1 MTATGFTPP
10 DEFRADAV
18 SNALKHALVD
28 GSTIVLNQVIGDVLV
43 DDRSIRDLPRVVSVH
58 AAKFGM
64 PTLRYTVAALI
75 EAINAPGGPKA
86 RVPSDIGDRTPPTVA
101 IDIIRESC
109 LRDQVPHVVVI
120 DFAEHILPNDQM
132 QSASGD
138 TARIVEQLA
147 RLATDTAWTKAGHR
161 IVIIGRTARIDHRL
175 TRLPGMHALELGL
188 PRLDE
193 RRRALELMTQSS
205 RHQLVLAPDLDL
217 DRAARLTGGMSI
229 QTLSA
234 MRHHTSAE
242 NPLSVEDILKRKLAA
257 IRQMA
262 GDTLIVHDDLL
273 SLDSDVA
280 GLPQVR
286 RFLQEELRRG
296 NHTLRLILA
305 GPPGNGKTRVAT
317 AIAAFL
323 GVPAIELGHILNR
336 YVGDSE
342 ANLSLALEAIE
353 ANAPCLVILDEVDQT
368 FLGRRGESAAS
379 EGGQVTAN
387 LRAALFSWLGDVG
400 SQRGISVIG
409 LTNRPDLLDD
419 AAVDRFTLV
428 PVLHPTPWDAAQIM
442 QIQAR
447 REHMNFDIDGAALAL
462 LEADSAFSGR
472 QAVRLLGRAQVHAL
486 EQQNDQIDG
495 RHVAS
500 AIAESMQHIG
510 AEEERQALLAIKFC
524 SWAGHLPWLAARY
537 LGDKSAAVPAYLEP
551 YVHPEGTVDRNALD
565 ERLNE
570 VASLRGQ

>member
-1 MTATGFTPP
+1 
-10 DEFRADAV
+10 
-18 SNALKHALVD
+18 
-28 GSTIVLNQVIGDVLV
+28 
-43 DDRSIRDLPRVVSVH
+43 
-58 AAKFGM
+58 M

-75 EAINAPGGPKA
+75 EAINAPGGPRA

-109 LRDQVPHVVVI
+109 LSERVPHVVVI
-120 DFAEHILPNDQM
+120 DFAEHVLPNDQM

-161 IVIIGRTARIDHRL
+161 IVLIGRTARIDHRL
-175 TRLPGMHALELGL
+175 TRLPGMHVLELGL
-188 PRLDE
+188 PRLEE
-193 RRRALELMTQSS
+193 RRRALELMTQSP
-205 RHQLVLAPDLDL
+205 RHKLVLAPELDL
-217 DRAARLTGGMSI
+217 DRAARLSGGMSI

-234 MRHHTSAE
+234 MRHHTSTE
-242 NPLSVEDILKRKLAA
+242 NPLTVEDILKRKLAA

-273 SLDSDVA
+273 SLDGDVA

-286 RFLQEELRRG
+286 RFLHEELRRG

-342 ANLSLALEAIE
+342 ANLSIALEAIE

-368 FLGRRGESAAS
+368 FLGRRSESAAS

-387 LRAALFSWLGDVG
+387 LRAALFSWLGDIG

-447 REHMNFDIDGAALAL
+447 REQMNFDIDGAALAL

-486 EQQNDQIDG
+486 EQQADQIEG

-537 LGDKSAAVPAYLEP
+537 LGDESAAVPAYLEP
-551 YVHPEGTVDRNALD
+551 YVHPEGTLDRKALD
-565 ERLNE
+565 ERLSE
-570 VASLRGQ
+570 VASLRGK